1 MSADN
6 YFITDQN
13 AVYFLTFT
21 VEDWI
26 DVFTRKEYK
35 IVVADS
41 LNFCIEN
48 KGLEVFAWCLMS
60 NHIHLVC
67 RAKENFRISD
77 IIRDFK
83 KHTAKTIL
91 KMIENE
97 PESRKEWMLYRF
109 RYAGKFDNRITKY
122 KFWQETNHAVL
133 LDRNELIEQRINY
146 THENPVRAMILFN
159 AQDYLYSS
167 ARNYA
172 GEIGLV
178 KVQTIV

>member
-41 LNFCIEN
+41 LNFCIAN
-48 KGLEVFAWCLMS
+48 KGLELFAWCLMS

-67 RAKENFRISD
+67 RAKENFKLYVFYPIGSKIYKIKD
-77 IIRDFK
+77 
-83 KHTAKTIL
+83 KTIQ
-91 KMIENE
+91 KKINQIKAVRTTN
-97 PESRKEWMLYRF
+97 SK
-109 RYAGKFDNRITKY
+109 ITLRS
-122 KFWQETNHAVL
+122 F
-133 LDRNELIEQRINY
+133 
-146 THENPVRAMILFN
+146 
-159 AQDYLYSS
+159 
-167 ARNYA
+167 
-172 GEIGLV
+172 
-178 KVQTIV
+178 